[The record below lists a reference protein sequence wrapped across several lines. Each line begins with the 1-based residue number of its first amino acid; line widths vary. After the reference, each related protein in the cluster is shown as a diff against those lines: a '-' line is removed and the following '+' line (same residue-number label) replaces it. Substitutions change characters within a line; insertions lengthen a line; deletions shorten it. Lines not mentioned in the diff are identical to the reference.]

1 MEELNDAPD
10 LAIQL
15 DRGTGSKVVAGD
27 HSGGSDLA
35 DCTAGYRIR
44 PVDAAAGAERLCQS
58 PPSDCKSMERRERNA
73 AGPWSTLLTLVLA
86 LGVSLGVAGCL
97 TPETA
102 LAALPEGNAVK
113 DPSAILRN
121 ALPVNAPDLQD
132 LQRRLESTSDDLR
145 AKRWN
150 ALVNTTS
157 RSQALLSTRR
167 LAIVAAVPAEQR
179 DRAEALL
186 DQLGPQLGAMADT
199 AQAEQRDPFLDARRS
214 ALGTIGALEELQVQA
229 FPFAI
234 PAEFDALPRLL
245 GRATVAIETNKGT
258 LTTVIDGYNAP
269 LTGGAF
275 VDLVQRG
282 FYDGLP
288 FIRAEDFYVLQTGD
302 PKGPEEGYID
312 PRSKQP
318 RTVPLEIRIKGDD
331 APIYNLTFEDVGR
344 FKAEAVLPFATYGT
358 LGWAHSDEQLDDGSS
373 QFFFFLYEAEL
384 TPAGLNLVD
393 GRYAAFGYVVDGM
406 DVLEELSVDDTI
418 IKARV
423 IDGADNLKAHA

>member
-1 MEELNDAPD
+1 MLSLL
-10 LAIQL
+10 LAIGL
-15 DRGTGSKVVAGD
+15 MAG
-27 HSGGSDLA
+27 
-35 DCTAGYRIR
+35 
-44 PVDAAAGAERLCQS
+44 AAGLKPQ
-58 PPSDCKSMERRERNA
+58 PS
-73 AGPWSTLLTLVLA
+73 W
-86 LGVSLGVAGCL
+86 
-97 TPETA
+97 
-102 LAALPEGNAVK
+102 AALPEGNAVK

-121 ALPVNAPDLQD
+121 ALPIQAPDLQE

-150 ALVNTTS
+150 ALVSTIK
-157 RSQALLSTRR
+157 RSQSLLASKHD
-167 LAIVAAVPAEQR
+167 AILAAVPEARR
-179 DRAEALL
+179 DQASRLL
-186 DQLGPQLGAMADT
+186 DQLEPQLNALAD
-199 AQAEQRDPFLDARRS
+199 ASQSEQRDPFLDARRE
-214 ALGTIGALEELQVQA
+214 ALATIGQLEELQVGA
-229 FPFAI
+229 FPFSI

-245 GRATVAIETNKGT
+245 GRATVQLETNKGT
-258 LTTVIDGYNAP
+258 LTAVIDGYNAP
-269 LTGGAF
+269 ITGGAF

-302 PKGPEEGYID
+302 PKGAEEGFVD
-312 PRSKQP
+312 PRSKQV
-318 RTVPLEIRIKGDD
+318 RTVPLEIMIKGDQ

-406 DVLEELSVDDTI
+406 DVFEDLSVDDTI
-418 IKARV
+418 RKATV
-423 IDGADNLKAHA
+423 IDGADNLKPHA